1 MKSLG
6 FKFWRSRN
14 LRKVK
19 IRMRIKLMVV
29 VPIILFL
36 ILLSSIAS
44 AGWTITEQ
52 WNCNGCCIE
61 GNSFSV
67 TITIKT

>member
-1 MKSLG
+1 
-6 FKFWRSRN
+6 
-14 LRKVK
+14 
-19 IRMRIKLMVV
+19 MVV

-67 TITIKT
+67 TITTELLKVF